1 MKKRV
6 LIIAY
11 YWPPAGGGGVQRWL
25 KFVKYLHN
33 SDWQPV
39 VFVPENAD
47 YPVYDETLLSEIPEG
62 VEVIRCPI
70 FEPYRAL
77 RKATGKGDA
86 GISAGF
92 IRSGKGPSFMERLM
106 AWVRGNILIPD
117 ARMFWIRP
125 ASNFLLKYLKEN
137 PVDMI
142 VSTGPPHSMHL
153 IARRVHRKTGV
164 SWLADFRDPWVNMDN
179 ADKFQM
185 SAWAKR
191 KHERLERSVLRS
203 ATAVQTVGW
212 YLSAEYEKIRGGE
225 VKVLTN
231 GFDHIDFEGRE
242 VVPTDKFIVGHYGTF
257 GDDRNAPALWRALG
271 AVPEA
276 ELWVAGAALSRR
288 DRWMMAAAGV
298 GSRVRVLGEVDDLV
312 PVYRQATWFV
322 HPTLYDACANTVL
335 QSMACGL
342 PGIISAADG
351 ASEFIRDGEN
361 GLLLAQ
367 PGDPVLLGD
376 LLQRALRYAPAE
388 RAAMG
393 RAARTTV
400 LPLTW
405 NAHVAAWESLC
416 QKLQQPPE
424 RGRRQ
429 LPGPLHPPGQ

>member
-1 MKKRV
+1 LRILQVVKKRV

-47 YPVYDETLLSEIPEG
+47 YPVYDETLLAEIPEG

-92 IRSGKGPSFMERLM
+92 IRSEKGPSFMERLM

-142 VSTGPPHSMHL
+142 VSTGPPHSMNL
-153 IARRVHRKTGV
+153 IARRVHRKTDI

-191 KHERLERSVLRS
+191 RHMKLERSVLKE
-203 ATAVQTVGW
+203 ATVVDTVSW
-212 YLSAEYEKIRGGE
+212 YLSSEYEKIRGGE

-231 GFDHIDFEGRE
+231 GFDHVDFEGRE
-242 VVPTDKFIVGHYGTF
+242 VKPTDKFILGHYGTF
-257 GDDRNAPALWRALG
+257 GDDRNAPALWRALSRLVDESEEFKNRMVIRLVG
-271 AVPEA
+271 PTDGSVLEDVKRNGLSEHLEYIPYVKHNEVLDLMLTPQLLLVILNQNANEEGRVTGKIFEY
-276 ELWVAGAALSRR
+276 VATGN
-288 DRWMMAAAGV
+288 
-298 GSRVRVLGEVDDLV
+298 RVLGIGSVTSDCARVIHESESGEMIAFNNEEQLYTFIKSAFPCAINQPLNPRVMK
-312 PVYRQATWFV
+312 YSRQSLT
-322 HPTLYDACANTVL
+322 D
-335 QSMACGL
+335 
-342 PGIISAADG
+342 
-351 ASEFIRDGEN
+351 
-361 GLLLAQ
+361 
-367 PGDPVLLGD
+367 
-376 LLQRALRYAPAE
+376 ALRANVFDE
-388 RAAMG
+388 C
-393 RAARTTV
+393 
-400 LPLTW
+400 L
-405 NAHVAAWESLC
+405 
-416 QKLQQPPE
+416 
-424 RGRRQ
+424 
-429 LPGPLHPPGQ
+429 

>member
-1 MKKRV
+1 VKKRV

-47 YPVYDETLLSEIPEG
+47 YPVYDETLLTEIPEG

-77 RKATGKGDA
+77 RKATGKGDT

-92 IRSGKGPSFMERLM
+92 IRSEKGPSLMERLM

-125 ASNFLLKYLKEN
+125 ASNFLVKYLKDN
-137 PVDMI
+137 PVDLI
-142 VSTGPPHSMHL
+142 VSTGPPHSMHM
-153 IARRVHRKTGV
+153 IARRVHRKMGV

-203 ATAVQTVGW
+203 ATAVQTVSW
-212 YLSAEYEKIRGGE
+212 YLSAEYEKIRGSK
-225 VKVLTN
+225 VHVLTN
-231 GFDHIDFEGRE
+231 GFDHVDFEGRE

-257 GDDRNAPALWRALG
+257 GDDRNAPALWRALSRLVNESEEFKNRMIIRLVG
-271 AVPEA
+271 PTDGSVLEDVKRNGLSDHLEYIPYVKHNEVLDLMLTPQLLLVILNQNANEEGRVTGKIFEY
-276 ELWVAGAALSRR
+276 VATGN
-288 DRWMMAAAGV
+288 
-298 GSRVRVLGEVDDLV
+298 RVLGIGSVTSD
-312 PVYRQATWFV
+312 
-322 HPTLYDACANTVL
+322 CARVINESESGVMIAF
-335 QSMACGL
+335 QDEER
-342 PGIISAADG
+342 IY
-351 ASEFIRDGEN
+351 EFIKQSFPCIINEPLNPKVMKYSRQSLTDSLREN
-361 GLLLAQ
+361 VF
-367 PGDPVLLGD
+367 D
-376 LLQRALRYAPAE
+376 E
-388 RAAMG
+388 
-393 RAARTTV
+393 
-400 LPLTW
+400 
-405 NAHVAAWESLC
+405 C
-416 QKLQQPPE
+416 C
-424 RGRRQ
+424 
-429 LPGPLHPPGQ
+429 